1 MLPRHPAEIDR
12 LDVQHYAL
20 RAALQGNYVAPI
32 GAPSRIL
39 DVGSGTGQWAFDLCE
54 EFPDALVVGLD
65 VAPSKP
71 ERPANYR
78 FVKANVLEGLPVADA
93 TFDFVHQRL
102 MQAGIPLPRWADEVR
117 QLLRATRPGGYV
129 ELMEIGDRTEPAGP
143 AMNRMWGLCS
153 RLAAGYGLD
162 WTRAVPDS
170 LETHLREGGAVDVQ
184 CHHVAVP
191 IGAWGATVGTMM
203 AHDLEALFTRLC
215 PQFEARLG
223 VRQAEGAELIA
234 AAVQE
239 CETHQAN
246 AICTFAVG
254 RRPD

>member
-20 RAALQGNYVAPI
+20 RAALHGNYVAPVS
-32 GAPSRIL
+32 APARIL

-54 EFPDALVVGLD
+54 EFPGSLVVGLD
-65 VAPSKP
+65 VDPGKP
-71 ERPANYR
+71 ERPDNYR
-78 FVKANVLEGLPVADA
+78 FVRANVLQGLPIADG

-102 MQAGIPLPRWADEVR
+102 LQAAIPLALWGDEVR
-117 QLLRATRPGGYV
+117 QLLRVTRPGGFV

-143 AMNRMWGLCS
+143 AMTHMWSLCS
-153 RLAAGYGLD
+153 RLASGYGLD

-170 LETHLREGGAVDVQ
+170 LDGHLRQAGAVDVQ
-184 CHHVAVP
+184 RHHVAVP
-191 IGAWGATVGTMM
+191 IGAWGATVGEMM
-203 AHDLEALFTRLC
+203 AIDLEALFTRLC

-223 VRQAEGAELIA
+223 VPAAECAELIA

-239 CETHQAN
+239 CETYHSN

>member
-32 GAPSRIL
+32 ASPARIL

-65 VAPSKP
+65 VDPGKP
-71 ERPANYR
+71 ERPDNYR
-78 FVKANVLEGLPVADA
+78 FVRANVLNGLPVADGS
-93 TFDFVHQRL
+93 FDFVHQRL
-102 MQAGIPLPRWADEVR
+102 LQAAIPLPSWPDAVG
-117 QLLRATRPGGYV
+117 QLLRVTRPGGFV

-143 AMNRMWGLCS
+143 AITHMWSLCS
-153 RLAAGYGLD
+153 RLASGYGLD
-162 WTRAVPDS
+162 WTRAVPDA
-170 LETHLREGGAVDVQ
+170 LEGFLRAAGAVDVR
-184 CHHVAVP
+184 CDHVAVP
-191 IGAWGATVGTMM
+191 IGAWGGQVGAMM
-203 AHDLEALFTRLC
+203 AVDLEALFSRLC
-215 PQFEARLG
+215 PAFEARLG
-223 VRQAEGAELIA
+223 VPAAESAELT
-234 AAVQE
+234 AAVIQE
-239 CETHQAN
+239 CETYRSN